1 MGQRFLGSRN
11 ADTVE
16 HYISVLRTVT
26 KDSQVIAA
34 AFGVMAKDIAN
45 VSSHAVPPYN
55 LLTALPHAYVVA
67 SFPVAPVACSCS
79 SDSELCCAV
88 LCCAVLCCAVLCC
101 AVLCCAVLCCAV
113 LCCACKPSRHY
124 TFLHQCVSCFFR
136 GVSMTASLS
145 PFKGLSSISLPH
157 CARPVP
163 LQTFK
168 CIINDVGMILA

>member
-11 ADTVE
+11 AETVE

-67 SFPVAPVACSCS
+67 SFPVAPNACSCS

-101 AVLCCAVLCCAV
+101 AVLCCAV
-113 LCCACKPSRHY
+113 H
-124 TFLHQCVSCFFR
+124 
-136 GVSMTASLS
+136 ASLQGTTHSCINVSHVSFVVS
-145 PFKGLSSISLPH
+145 P
-157 CARPVP
+157 
-163 LQTFK
+163 
-168 CIINDVGMILA
+168 

>member
-11 ADTVE
+11 AETVE

-67 SFPVAPVACSCS
+67 SFPVAPNACSCS
-79 SDSELCCAV
+79 SVSELCCAV

-113 LCCACKPSRHY
+113 H
-124 TFLHQCVSCFFR
+124 
-136 GVSMTASLS
+136 ASLQGTTHSCINVSHVSFVVS
-145 PFKGLSSISLPH
+145 P
-157 CARPVP
+157 
-163 LQTFK
+163 
-168 CIINDVGMILA
+168 

>member
-1 MGQRFLGSRN
+1 MSPHMQCLLI
-11 ADTVE
+11 
-16 HYISVLRTVT
+16 ISSQHCLMHMLWRHFQLHQLHVPVPVT
-26 KDSQVIAA
+26 L
-34 AFGVMAKDIAN
+34 N
-45 VSSHAVPPYN
+45 CAV
-55 LLTALPHAYVVA
+55 
-67 SFPVAPVACSCS
+67 
-79 SDSELCCAV
+79 LCCAV